1 MTAPGSR
8 QRVGTVPCRAARS
21 LRLACLLA
29 VLGASN
35 VFAQSFWEAGIG
47 LSAVHLPDYR
57 GSDEAHGYLL
67 PFPYFVYRG
76 ERLRVDRGGIVARL
90 FDSERVE
97 LDASFTGNLSLRSGG
112 NRARA
117 GMPEL
122 DPLGEI
128 GPELVVR
135 LVGDRRK
142 RESELSF
149 RLAARAAF
157 ALEDGGL
164 SHKGWTASPYLA
176 LHLPDAWGSGL
187 DVNASLGLLYGDSR
201 YHDYFYSVAPQFA
214 TATRP
219 AYDAPGGYAG
229 IQSQLSF
236 GRRCGSFWFGGFL
249 RMDSLRGASAL
260 EDSPLVRSRS
270 YVAGGFG
277 VAWIFAGSR

>member
-1 MTAPGSR
+1 
-8 QRVGTVPCRAARS
+8 
-21 LRLACLLA
+21 
-29 VLGASN
+29 
-35 VFAQSFWEAGIG
+35 
-47 LSAVHLPDYR
+47 
-57 GSDEAHGYLL
+57 
-67 PFPYFVYRG
+67 
-76 ERLRVDRGGIVARL
+76 
-90 FDSERVE
+90 
-97 LDASFTGNLSLRSGG
+97 
-112 NRARA
+112 RARA

-135 LVGDRRK
+135 LAGDRRR
-142 RESELSF
+142 RENELSF

-164 SHKGWTASPYLA
+164 SHKGWTASPYLS

-187 DVNASLGLLYGDSR
+187 DVNASAGLLFGDSR

-236 GRRCGSFWFGGFL
+236 GRRVGDFWYGGFL
-249 RMDSLRGASAL
+249 RIDSLRGASAL
-260 EDSPLVRSRS
+260 EGSPLVRSRS
-270 YVAGGFG
+270 YLAGGFG
-277 VAWIFAGSR
+277 VAWVFAGSR